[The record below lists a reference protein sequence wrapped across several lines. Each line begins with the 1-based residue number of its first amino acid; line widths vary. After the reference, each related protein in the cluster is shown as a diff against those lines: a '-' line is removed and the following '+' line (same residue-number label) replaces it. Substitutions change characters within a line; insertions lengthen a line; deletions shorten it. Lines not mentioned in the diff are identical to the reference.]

1 MIRRV
6 QFAAGSLLALYTI
19 GCNPPGPR
27 IDPAVLASYRE
38 QFLLAD
44 EPASPSTVAEVRA
57 TLEKNADPTA
67 ATPVV
72 LMGQVG
78 GVPNPFEETQPDFP
92 WNTSEATFYL
102 VDQDVASKL
111 KAHLAEQGPDHQDC
125 PFCARAIRKSVD
137 SMAAVSLRD
146 KSGKPIRIAASDLL
160 ELDEEEVVVIQGN
173 ASLLAGSMLVIDAEK
188 IHVKP

>member
-1 MIRRV
+1 V
-6 QFAAGSLLALYTI
+6 LCTI

-27 IDPAVLASYRE
+27 IDPAVLAGYRA
-38 QFLLAD
+38 QFLSPD

-57 TLEKNADPTA
+57 TLEKNADASA

-72 LMGQVG
+72 LVGQVG

-92 WNTSEATFYL
+92 WNKSEATFYL

-146 KSGKPIRIAASDLL
+146 ETGRPIRIPANDLL
-160 ELDEEEVVVIQGN
+160 ELDEEKVVVVQGN
-173 ASLLAGSMLVIDAEK
+173 ASLLAGNMLVIDAER